1 MIKIIIVAVVIW
13 ALVKI
18 FAPPKKKG
26 GNSGSGTQPNQNQSA
41 MKQAAKQ
48 TVDQSIVDR
57 IMLMTSTAI
66 HMAEMADDEQHG
78 RPHGAFIRVSAGDF
92 DGRSWVEVNTTIFNI
107 WCGWGELDALA
118 ADKTHENARRFLG
131 AAGLHSVNSNDFLQC
146 VQVAK
151 IEHSRSIYP
160 GSFTLYYAPAIPY
173 GTGHM
178 YYAELSKKLKDRWPY
193 LQFEYGQCDI
203 DLDIA

>member
-66 HMAEMADDEQHG
+66 HMAEMADDERHG
-78 RPHGAFIRVSAGDF
+78 RA
-92 DGRSWVEVNTTIFNI
+92 T
-107 WCGWGELDALA
+107 WC
-118 ADKTHENARRFLG
+118 
-131 AAGLHSVNSNDFLQC
+131 
-146 VQVAK
+146 
-151 IEHSRSIYP
+151 IY
-160 GSFTLYYAPAIPY
+160 T
-173 GTGHM
+173 
-178 YYAELSKKLKDRWPY
+178 
-193 LQFEYGQCDI
+193 GQCR
-203 DLDIA
+203 